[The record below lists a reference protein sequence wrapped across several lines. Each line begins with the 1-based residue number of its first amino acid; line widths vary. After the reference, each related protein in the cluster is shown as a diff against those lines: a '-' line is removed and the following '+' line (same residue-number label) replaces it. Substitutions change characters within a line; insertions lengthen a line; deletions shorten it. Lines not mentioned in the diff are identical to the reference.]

1 MGGRCRLTMFTKQ
14 VSRPVD
20 SLDPPSWPP
29 RLSRSSELEEF
40 LCPTRCQSLPPPTP
54 PPQPGIEGAD
64 DAVGGFPADGAPPR
78 ARVGGVEPIEC
89 SELLL
94 QVVGGDHAPQD
105 RAWGQNL

>member
-29 RLSRSSELEEF
+29 RLSRSSELEERPGHGPDPRF
-40 LCPTRCQSLPPPTP
+40 LCPTRCQALPPPTG

-64 DAVGGFPADGAPPR
+64 DSVGGFPADGAPPR
-78 ARVGGVEPIEC
+78 ARVGGVEAIEWLG
-89 SELLL
+89 LL
-94 QVVGGDHAPQD
+94 
-105 RAWGQNL
+105 